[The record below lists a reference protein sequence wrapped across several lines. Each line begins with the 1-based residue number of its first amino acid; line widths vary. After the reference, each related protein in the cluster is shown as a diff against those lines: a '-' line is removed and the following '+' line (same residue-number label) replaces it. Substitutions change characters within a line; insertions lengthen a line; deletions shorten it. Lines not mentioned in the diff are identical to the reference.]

1 MYILVQGAQCVS
13 QPTLWLFPQFLE
25 CIVGIDIIRNQQN
38 PTFGSL
44 CCEVR
49 ATMEK
54 SSSTLKSNTVFLEE
68 LQMNHII
75 KNLKDAEIVILSM
88 SPFSSPVRPLQ
99 QTDISWKM
107 IDKLNQVLTPN
118 PAAVPDSFFT
128 EENQHT
134 PWYAA
139 LDLLILFL
147 YIC

>member
-1 MYILVQGAQCVS
+1 
-13 QPTLWLFPQFLE
+13 
-25 CIVGIDIIRNQQN
+25 
-38 PTFGSL
+38 
-44 CCEVR
+44 
-49 ATMEK
+49 MEK